1 MIYFSSVI
9 LSLISYW
16 DRNIPPHELNIGFA
30 PMLSLSACIALFI
43 GVSAMVATVV
53 AEWEQAVALTLRR
66 LAICGFLNVIV

>member
-1 MIYFSSVI
+1 MAVIAVTSQAPVSVI
-9 LSLISYW
+9 
-16 DRNIPPHELNIGFA
+16 
-30 PMLSLSACIALFI
+30 I